1 MYVLFWELPVFYST
15 MFEILLTSNNGKIFI
30 FRTILATKYR
40 IVVPEKSTQLKTI
53 TSIARLTWILRR
65 ESRND
70 RTLNSE
76 KLEKSTVK
84 SILEACIACKL
95 AVLNVLPSQA
105 SLRRKRRRV
114 YFARRRAS
122 FITPREWEFTF
133 SRCAIKS
140 NSKLNNLASR
150 SDFQPKLSSSL
161 FFSLPQ

>member
-1 MYVLFWELPVFYST
+1 

-105 SLRRKRRRV
+105 CAANVVASALHAGERLLLHRESENSL
-114 YFARRRAS
+114 
-122 FITPREWEFTF
+122 E
-133 SRCAIKS
+133 
-140 NSKLNNLASR
+140 N
-150 SDFQPKLSSSL
+150 SL
-161 FFSLPQ
+161 FLDAPSNQIRN

>member
-1 MYVLFWELPVFYST
+1 MGKFLYFVRFLQQNIVLSSLK
-15 MFEILLTSNNGKIFI
+15 NQ
-30 FRTILATKYR
+30 A
-40 IVVPEKSTQLKTI
+40 QLKTI

-122 FITPREWEFTF
+122 FITPRE
-133 SRCAIKS
+133 
-140 NSKLNNLASR
+140 
-150 SDFQPKLSSSL
+150 
-161 FFSLPQ
+161 

>member
-1 MYVLFWELPVFYST
+1 MRASC
-15 MFEILLTSNNGKIFI
+15 ILLDNVRNTFNFKQWENFI

-105 SLRRKRRRV
+105 CAANV
-114 YFARRRAS
+114 VAS
-122 FITPREWEFTF
+122 ALHAGERLLLHRESE
-133 SRCAIKS
+133 
-140 NSKLNNLASR
+140 N
-150 SDFQPKLSSSL
+150 SL
-161 FFSLPQ
+161 FLDAPSNQIRN

>member
-1 MYVLFWELPVFYST
+1 

-84 SILEACIACKL
+84 SILKACIACKL
-95 AVLNVLPSQA
+95 TVFNVLPSQA
-105 SLRRKRRRV
+105 CAANV
-114 YFARRRAS
+114 VAS
-122 FITPREWEFTF
+122 ALHAGERLLLHRESE
-133 SRCAIKS
+133 
-140 NSKLNNLASR
+140 N
-150 SDFQPKLSSSL
+150 SL
-161 FFSLPQ
+161 FLDAPSNQIRN

>member
-1 MYVLFWELPVFYST
+1 MGKFLYFVRFLQQNIVLSSLK
-15 MFEILLTSNNGKIFI
+15 NQ
-30 FRTILATKYR
+30 A
-40 IVVPEKSTQLKTI
+40 QLKTI

-105 SLRRKRRRV
+105 CAANV
-114 YFARRRAS
+114 VAS
-122 FITPREWEFTF
+122 ALHAGERLLLHRESE
-133 SRCAIKS
+133 
-140 NSKLNNLASR
+140 N
-150 SDFQPKLSSSL
+150 SL
-161 FFSLPQ
+161 FLDAPSNQIRN

>member
-1 MYVLFWELPVFYST
+1 

-105 SLRRKRRRV
+105 CAANV
-114 YFARRRAS
+114 VAS
-122 FITPREWEFTF
+122 ALHAGERLLLHRESE
-133 SRCAIKS
+133 
-140 NSKLNNLASR
+140 N
-150 SDFQPKLSSSL
+150 SL
-161 FFSLPQ
+161 FLDAPSNQIRN

>member
-1 MYVLFWELPVFYST
+1 

-95 AVLNVLPSQA
+95 TVFNVLPSQA
-105 SLRRKRRRV
+105 CAANV
-114 YFARRRAS
+114 VAS
-122 FITPREWEFTF
+122 ALHAGERLLLHRESE
-133 SRCAIKS
+133 
-140 NSKLNNLASR
+140 N
-150 SDFQPKLSSSL
+150 SL
-161 FFSLPQ
+161 FLDAPSNQIRN